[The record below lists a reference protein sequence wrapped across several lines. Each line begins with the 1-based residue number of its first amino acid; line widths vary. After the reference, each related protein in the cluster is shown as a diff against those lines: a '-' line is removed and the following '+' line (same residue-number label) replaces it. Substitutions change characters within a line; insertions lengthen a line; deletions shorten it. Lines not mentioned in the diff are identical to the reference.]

1 VELVQKIV
9 IMENLGKWD
18 VSVDC
23 FRDLSYRLEEGRNLS
38 EKQESS
44 QPGMGIHGRLVVIA
58 DGVEDLGEE
67 LYLQRTCVLGVF
79 NMAYCEIV

>member
-1 VELVQKIV
+1 
-9 IMENLGKWD
+9 
-18 VSVDC
+18 
-23 FRDLSYRLEEGRNLS
+23 
-38 EKQESS
+38 
-44 QPGMGIHGRLVVIA
+44 MGIHGRLVVIA